1 MSGYEQDLRAG
12 FPSRIFKICKIVRI
26 YQIGA
31 GFTSRIY
38 KIFKI
43 VRIFKS
49 VRIFGMREFA
59 VGAQGALDVQEQGLL
74 NYGGP
79 KLWKRSGSG
88 EPDLQGP
95 EALGRK
101 PEQDQSRLASRGS

>member
-1 MSGYEQDLRAG
+1 MSGYEQDLR
-12 FPSRIFKICKIVRI
+12 
-26 YQIGA
+26 A

-49 VRIFGMREFA
+49 GAGFTSGIYEQDLQDLQDCQDMSRIFKIVRIFRMRRVA
-59 VGAQGALDVQEQGLL
+59 VGAQEALDIHEQGLL

-88 EPDLQGP
+88 DPDL
-95 EALGRK
+95 
-101 PEQDQSRLASRGS
+101 